1 MSNGEKQCVVRRKKS
16 GQEYAELLC
25 DFMFKRLFGSEANK
39 DVLIG
44 FLNMLL
50 EDAEI
55 VDVEFIPTEH
65 YGLTELDRKA
75 IFDISCRCKDGS
87 TLIIEMQKGYQEHF
101 RERAVFYTSYPIN
114 EQGRIAKENFI
125 RDHQSKG
132 DGVDFKWD
140 FDLKPVTVVAI
151 LNFMFDHADSWPPD
165 RYHSSY
171 RLREDCTGEV
181 MTDVVRY
188 VFLELGRFRKHIW
201 ELETR
206 FDKWMYL
213 LRHMHEMVEI
223 PKPFQTD
230 EFRRLFI
237 LSKIG
242 NFTAEE
248 LKEYEK
254 SLNSMSDYYNIID
267 SAVAKAEKIAREEGR
282 EEGRVEG
289 RAEGITEGRESA
301 KLEDA
306 AKLKALGVSVEIIS
320 QATGL
325 SIETIEGL

>member
-1 MSNGEKQCVVRRKKS
+1 MSIEEKSSVVQKRRG

-55 VDVEFIPTEH
+55 EDVEFIPTEH
-65 YGLTELDRKA
+65 YGLTDLDRKA

-87 TLIIEMQKGYQEHF
+87 MLIIEMQKGYQEHF

-114 EQGRIAKENFI
+114 EQGRIAKETHI
-125 RDHQSKG
+125 RDHQSAC

-140 FDLKPVTVVAI
+140 FNLKPVTVVAI
-151 LNFMFDHADSWPPD
+151 LNFMFDHDPSWPGD

-181 MTDVVRY
+181 MTDVLRY
-188 VFLELGRFRKHIW
+188 VFLELGRFRKRIW
-201 ELETR
+201 ELDSQ

-213 LRHMHEMVEI
+213 LRHMHEMVDI
-223 PKPFQTD
+223 PEPFQTP

-248 LKEYEK
+248 LMEYEN
-254 SLNSMSDYYNIID
+254 SLNSMS
-267 SAVAKAEKIAREEGR
+267 
-282 EEGRVEG
+282 
-289 RAEGITEGRESA
+289 
-301 KLEDA
+301 
-306 AKLKALGVSVEIIS
+306 
-320 QATGL
+320 Q
-325 SIETIEGL
+325 